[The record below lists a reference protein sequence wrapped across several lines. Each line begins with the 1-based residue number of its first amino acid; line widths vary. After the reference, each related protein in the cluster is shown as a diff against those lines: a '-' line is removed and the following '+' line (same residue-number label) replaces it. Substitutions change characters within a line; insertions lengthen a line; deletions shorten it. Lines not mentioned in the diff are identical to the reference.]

1 MLNLLLFNTVLDIKI
16 KKEKN
21 KKKKKNKKNY
31 NQLFKHEKL
40 MFILDCQALAFYNK
54 LKKRKYKNK
63 RKYKRYFIYICYKL
77 FVRSFVRLSLPFIL
91 IFIFYLLSYNIL
103 HFFVNNFSSI
113 SAIQIPILEKLFTNL
128 I

>member
-1 MLNLLLFNTVLDIKI
+1 
-16 KKEKN
+16 
-21 KKKKKNKKNY
+21 
-31 NQLFKHEKL
+31 

-63 RKYKRYFIYICYKL
+63 CKIQKILYIHL
-77 FVRSFVRLSLPFIL
+77 LQTVRSFLCSSVSSFYSYFQIS
-91 IFIFYLLSYNIL
+91 YLLSYNIL

-113 SAIQIPILEKLFTNL
+113 STIQIPILEKLFTNL

>member
-63 RKYKRYFIYICYKL
+63 CKIQKILYIHL
-77 FVRSFVRLSLPFIL
+77 LQTVRSFLCSSVSSFYSYFHFLFVVLQYSSFLRQQFFIHL
-91 IFIFYLLSYNIL
+91 CYSNS
-103 HFFVNNFSSI
+103 HS
-113 SAIQIPILEKLFTNL
+113 
-128 I
+128 